1 MKKLLSIV
9 LALVMAL
16 SAISITAL
24 AADDYADFDGTI
36 TLGETR
42 PVNLPGLTQY
52 SKYVFIPLSKTITGA
67 KS

>member
-1 MKKLLSIV
+1 MKKLLSVI

-16 SAISITAL
+16 SVVSVSAL

-36 TLGETR
+36 TVGETR

-52 SKYVFIPLSKTITGA
+52 SKYVIIRRIYTLRCAF
-67 KS
+67 